1 MGNKNLAMR
10 LAGLVGALLVSACN
24 PSPPPSSAASEGEAR
39 EFQGIWIATGTRQS
53 IPFGTDRRASIAN
66 YSGTLMLSGAAR
78 PNAGFR
84 ADAIVLND
92 TRTSL
97 VGRAVWTDE
106 RGDQAYSELRGEGAS
121 SSDRIVGTFV
131 GGTGRYA
138 GATGTYEFKWRF
150 LLEGEEG
157 TVQGQSEGLKGRVS
171 FNRESSQPGTAK
183 P

>member
-1 MGNKNLAMR
+1 MGKGNLAMR
-10 LAGLVGALLVSACN
+10 LAGLAGA
-24 PSPPPSSAASEGEAR
+24 
-39 EFQGIWIATGTRQS
+39 RQS
-53 IPFGTDRRASIAN
+53 IPFATGRRASIAN

-78 PNAGFR
+78 PNPGFR

-92 TRTSL
+92 TRTGL

-106 RGDQAYSELRGEGAS
+106 RGDQAYSEPRGDGAS
-121 SSDRIVGTFV
+121 SSDRLVGTFI

-138 GATGTYEFKWRF
+138 GATGTYEFRWRF

-157 TVQGQSEGLKGRVS
+157 TVQGQSEGLKGRVR
-171 FNRESSQPGTAK
+171 FDRESSQPGTAE